1 MSEFDVQVEGTK
13 PPRKPEGPLRELFRR
28 LRNLA
33 RALLLRPRAV
43 ALAGL
48 VLFILIVGTPHAGW
62 DYECR
67 NPRRSGQPCRSIV
80 YCAYYGIQGRRVEF
94 PEYGEQ
100 CSVVKFLRIDWGRL
114 FGTK

>member
-1 MSEFDVQVEGTK
+1 MPEFEVEIRGSK
-13 PPRKPEGPLRELFRR
+13 PPRKPEGPLRTL
-28 LRNLA
+28 LRWLRSFA
-33 RALLLRPRAV
+33 RTVLLRPKAV
-43 ALAGL
+43 ALAGIML
-48 VLFILIVGTPHAGW
+48 FVLFVGTPHAGW

-67 NPRRSGQPCRSIV
+67 NPRRGSEPCRSIF

-94 PEYGEQ
+94 PEYDEQ

>member
-1 MSEFDVQVEGTK
+1 MPEFDIEVEGSK
-13 PPRKPEGPLRELFRR
+13 PPRKPGGPQRGLFRR
-28 LRNLA
+28 LRSFV
-33 RALLLRPRAV
+33 RAV
-43 ALAGL
+43 LMRPKAVVLAGF
-48 VLFILIVGTPHAGW
+48 VLFILLVGTPHAGW

-67 NPRRSGQPCRSIV
+67 NPRRGSEPCRSIS

-114 FGTK
+114 FGTR